1 MEAFTNYIIS
11 TSEWIYVARIIVA
24 AFCGGCIGLEREH
37 RLKNAGIRT
46 HILVAMVT
54 AVMVVVSKY
63 GFFDVFIYDS
73 IRLDASRIAS
83 SVVSAIGFIGAGII
97 FVRRDNV
104 IGVTTAAGLWGTVGI
119 GITIGAGLY
128 ITGIMTTILMII
140 IQSIMHNRKF
150 SFSHTITGCVTMI
163 PNDSSI
169 PISDMGSVFKDHKF
183 TVKTL
188 RAEKTHDGII
198 ISANLIF
205 ESSLPLKDQV
215 ERLEEIGKVLNI
227 DISIFG

>member
-1 MEAFTNYIIS
+1 
-11 TSEWIYVARIIVA
+11 
-24 AFCGGCIGLEREH
+24 
-37 RLKNAGIRT
+37 
-46 HILVAMVT
+46 
-54 AVMVVVSKY
+54 
-63 GFFDVFIYDS
+63 
-73 IRLDASRIAS
+73 
-83 SVVSAIGFIGAGII
+83 
-97 FVRRDNV
+97 
-104 IGVTTAAGLWGTVGI
+104 
-119 GITIGAGLY
+119 
-128 ITGIMTTILMII
+128 
-140 IQSIMHNRKF
+140 
-150 SFSHTITGCVTMI
+150 MI

-205 ESSLPLKDQV
+205 ENSLPLKDQV